1 MQLETCPL
9 KPRQVQ
15 VVQLLADG
23 KSAFETA
30 IILGMAYRTA
40 QSHLADAKANVG
52 VHKNVALVATA
63 LRNGWIS

>member
-1 MQLETCPL
+1 MQHEPCPL
-9 KPRQVQ
+9 KPRQVE

-30 IILGMAYRTA
+30 IILGVTHRTA
-40 QSHLADAKANVG
+40 QTHLADAKANAG

-63 LRNGWIS
+63 LRKGWIS